1 MAQISWEEVHTRAL
15 DGAGTICR
23 VYGIN
28 PLYGRLLATLFLSVE
43 PLSLA
48 ELSDRTQA
56 AKSTVSVAIRRLAA
70 FRMVQRRDVAGD
82 RRDFYVVNLDAKDII
97 NEFIQS
103 YLRRELEIGS
113 ALLAHLRQDLRQVKG
128 KGAPTPAERKVLQ
141 ARVES
146 MAKATDALSKWV
158 ERLSNAG
165 RIKRGLLEF
174 LGLSSAAA

>member
-1 MAQISWEEVHTRAL
+1 MAKVTWEEAHTRAL

-23 VYGIN
+23 IYGIN

-43 PLSLA
+43 PLSLT
-48 ELSDRTQA
+48 ELSERTRA
-56 AKSTVSVAIRRLAA
+56 AKSTVSVAVRRLAA
-70 FRMVQRRDVAGD
+70 FRMVQRKDVAGD

-113 ALLAHLRQDLRQVKG
+113 ELLTQLRQDIRQVKD
-128 KGAPTPAERKVLQ
+128 KGAPSPSERKVLQ
-141 ARVES
+141 ARIEQ
-146 MAKATDALSKWV
+146 MATATDALASWV
-158 ERLSNAG
+158 QRLSSAG

-174 LGLSSAAA
+174 LGLSAAST